1 MPKSKSDKSEFATYS
16 SGFYATSDVAG
27 ICKVDP
33 KTLELAV
40 RDGKVS
46 PSKIQVRGDS
56 SPRLLWHPD
65 KVEEIKQLI
74 AEKKIE
80 DLSSKYQE
88 FDLDSYLKLVNGNK
102 DSSEGDMVAA

>member
-1 MPKSKSDKSEFATYS
+1 MPKSKGNPNDFMTYN
-16 SGFYATSDVAG
+16 SGFFATSDVAG

-33 KTLELAV
+33 KTLETAV
-40 RDGKVS
+40 REGKVS

-88 FDLDSYLKLVNGNK
+88 FDLHSYLKLVNGNK
-102 DSSEGDMVAA
+102 DNSDGESVAA